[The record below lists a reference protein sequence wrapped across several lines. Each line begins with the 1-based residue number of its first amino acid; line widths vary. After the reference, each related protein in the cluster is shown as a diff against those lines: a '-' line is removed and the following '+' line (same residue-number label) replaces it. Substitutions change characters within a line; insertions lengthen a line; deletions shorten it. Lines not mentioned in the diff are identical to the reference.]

1 MSETKS
7 GKSREEK
14 MDLCSLFDFFY
25 NRRIIPSTPRGGNL
39 DVGGEVDD
47 GIKTPKLPIR
57 GLRIVKKP

>member
-1 MSETKS
+1 MILVKTAKCVCT
-7 GKSREEK
+7 
-14 MDLCSLFDFFY
+14 L
-25 NRRIIPSTPRGGNL
+25 PGNL